1 MSPALTRRI
10 IDFFEYKTSS
20 TRSIMSLHALEEL
33 PYQLQVMLYIQ
44 LHKGLITRCPIF
56 QPLPELAVME
66 MMRRLKP
73 EVYPPATLIIQEGT
87 VSHRLYFISEGV
99 VDVWHN
105 FESPTQ
111 RTKISTLTKNGFFGE
126 QSLMQERTR
135 SLANATVQ
143 TVSFCDVLILSGD
156 DFDEVLYIHMKYNPV
171 KAQQAAAGATGL
183 SGPSPNQSKTSCSRT
198 SYSKTSSSKSPSA
211 SCSQA
216 ASPVTRMQNMDAQER
231 AVMRSERQYHPSSPA
246 SARRTLLT
254 WKQEIDDAM
263 PDSTFKRRSSDRR
276 ASDTCCLGGT
286 HQTSDLPWLA

>member
-66 MMRRLKP
+66 MMRLKP
-73 EVYPPATLIIQEGT
+73 EGCTLPATLIIQEGT

-198 SYSKTSSSKSPSA
+198 SYSKTSSLGNRPA
-211 SCSQA
+211 QA
-216 ASPVTRMQNMDAQER
+216 AVSRQPRDKNAEHGCPGARGHAKRAPVPSQQPGKCTPNASHLEARNRRCDARLDVQKMVER
-231 AVMRSERQYHPSSPA
+231 
-246 SARRTLLT
+246 
-254 WKQEIDDAM
+254 
-263 PDSTFKRRSSDRR
+263 
-276 ASDTCCLGGT
+276 
-286 HQTSDLPWLA
+286 